1 MEKKR
6 YVAPLVECVE
16 LTGGETLNGVSGN
29 GAGVNATYGGVDTGG
44 SKDPS
49 ANQRSSI
56 WGANEDVRRS
66 LW

>member
-6 YVAPLVECVE
+6 YLAPVMGCVE
-16 LTGGETLNGVSGN
+16 LTGDETLNSVSGN
-29 GAGVNATYGGVDTGG
+29 GANVNATYGGVDTDG

-49 ANQRSSI
+49 ANHRSSI
-56 WGANEDVRRS
+56 WGINEDFKRS